1 MINNYQQQLGLSL
14 LSYLLYVAIG
24 YFVPDRFLGLN
35 SVSLTWFDGPLNND
49 GIWYFEHLSK
59 SKQMMIKERILD
71 LVLISTRLKIKL
83 NEWF

>member
-14 LSYLLYVAIG
+14 FSYLLYVAKG

-59 SKQMMIKERILD
+59 SKQMMVKNVFWIWFWFRR
-71 LVLISTRLKIKL
+71 VWKIKL